1 MVLRLVYWTKLSAMS
16 FLLIGAKYYLWV
28 YISYT
33 NMSSA
38 ILSAMHCIKY
48 AKIRVFTDPY
58 SRMFYAVMNL
68 LNAEILECVGRN
80 FKHKFLDAS
89 LCVLTQGK
97 THRKF
102 EICVRG
108 NLSVGATI

>member
-16 FLLIGAKYYLWV
+16 FLLVGTKYYLWV

-33 NMSSA
+33 NISSA
-38 ILSAMHCIKY
+38 ILSAIHCIKY

-58 SRMFYAVMNL
+58 SRMFYAVMNP
-68 LNAEILECVGRN
+68 LNAQILECVGRN
-80 FKHKFLDAS
+80 FKHKFLHAF

-108 NLSVGATI
+108 NLSVGATF